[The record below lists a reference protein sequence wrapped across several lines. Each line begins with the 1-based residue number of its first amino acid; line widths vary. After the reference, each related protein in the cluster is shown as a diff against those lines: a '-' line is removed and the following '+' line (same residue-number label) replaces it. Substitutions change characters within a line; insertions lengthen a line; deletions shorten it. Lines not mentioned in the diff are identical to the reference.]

1 MVQALKMALGFF
13 RRFLFH
19 RLGVSR
25 QKKSF
30 IAKVSDI
37 TNGFGARSQL
47 QSSLRSG
54 VKFPGL
60 CVASCLDGVQVV
72 TRYCAQERPYWH
84 GFLLHYC
91 KLGVCIFHVCVQS
104 KDDEDELRDFV
115 LPDGC
120 QLFIY
125 VLSGSVDPSA
135 VLKLLP
141 WHQICHQAPY
151 TLMVDGDEF
160 FLPLRPDLSVHQL
173 FHLFPA
179 TAQWFF
185 PWLMRPC
192 VEQVSSLAPAYWG
205 HVGKPLIRSD
215 RIQGVV
221 NDHRFGVKSS
231 DQPCEVQSS
240 PAGLFGFSIVHFC
253 ARSFRDALLRT
264 LMHRFQDIK
273 SQDHSAVLA
282 QLKRGFLPIRLRLLA
297 FLMVQKGF
305 VQLPQSLQVLV
316 DSDVEAQMLR
326 RFLTASEE
334 ARVRE
339 NFDAYCR
346 QLQDSMGLLPV
357 YPAMSLMDLAPL
369 LPDPQSS
376 LL

>member
-1 MVQALKMALGFF
+1 MKRALRIF
-13 RRFLFH
+13 RRFLFRH
-19 RLGVSR
+19 LGVSR
-25 QKKSF
+25 QAKPFS
-30 IAKVSDI
+30 AKVSDI
-37 TNGFGARSQL
+37 TNGFGGRSQL

-54 VKFPGL
+54 VKSPDS

-91 KLGVCIFHVCVQS
+91 KLGVRLFHVCVQS
-104 KDDEDELRDFV
+104 DLDERELRRFV

-120 QLFIY
+120 QLIIHS
-125 VLSGSVDPSA
+125 LSSTFDPSVA
-135 VLKLLP
+135 LQFLP
-141 WHQICHQAPY
+141 WSQISETAHY
-151 TLMVDGDEF
+151 TLMVDCDEF

-179 TAQWFF
+179 TVQWFF

-192 VEQVSSLAPAYWG
+192 LEQATPLPPAYWG

-221 NDHRFGVKSS
+221 NDHRFRVKVLGQS
-231 DQPCEVQSS
+231 CEVQSS

-264 LMHRFQDIK
+264 LMHRFQDVK
-273 SQDHSAVLA
+273 SEGHRCVLA
-282 QLKRGFLPIRLRLLA
+282 QLKQGFLPMRLRLLA

-305 VQLPQSLQVLV
+305 IQLPQSLQILV
-316 DSDVEAQMLR
+316 DYDVEAQMIR
-326 RFLTASEE
+326 RFLTVSEE
-334 ARVRE
+334 ARVRI
-339 NFDAYCR
+339 NFDAYCS
-346 QLQDSMGLLPV
+346 QLERSKALLPV
-357 YPAMSLMDLAPL
+357 YPAISLMDLAPL

-376 LL
+376 FV